1 MLYTIF
7 SVIWVARIVFLPN
20 VIFVQGGGDLMLDLF
35 DCLFLTVELISLAIQ
50 ILEFKADNRATNT
63 VVITINI
70 NL

>member
-20 VIFVQGGGDLMLDLF
+20 VVFVQGGGGLVLDLF

-50 ILEFKADNRATNT
+50 ILEFKANNHATNT

>member
-20 VIFVQGGGDLMLDLF
+20 VVFVQGGGDLVLDLF

-50 ILEFKADNRATNT
+50 ILEFKANNRATNT

>member
-1 MLYTIF
+1 MLYTNF

-20 VIFVQGGGDLMLDLF
+20 VVFVQGGGDLMLDLF

-50 ILEFKADNRATNT
+50 ILEFKANNRATNT

>member
-1 MLYTIF
+1 M
-7 SVIWVARIVFLPN
+7 IWVARIVFLPN

>member
-20 VIFVQGGGDLMLDLF
+20 VVFVQGGGDLMLDLF

-50 ILEFKADNRATNT
+50 ILEFKANNRATNT